1 MNRNTI
7 FIKFDN
13 AYSSKNLYRS
23 SYFIHLRMLEV
34 LIVVVGNSLCVES
47 KEKDTQIFS
56 LYLPSFHV
64 KGMPH
69 KRHHQHVSSLVYT
82 SLLAVYTTYSTRC
95 SRWQYTC
102 LQKLQ
107 DKTCV
112 CGCETGLCCSAS
124 LYKSTQHVGDSE
136 EVRENFVL
144 QHESLVFY

>member
-1 MNRNTI
+1 MMTSSEVLHVSYCRQRSSKLGNSIIKEINRNTI

-23 SYFIHLRMLEV
+23 SHFIHIRMLEV

-69 KRHHQHVSSLVYT
+69 KRHHQ
-82 SLLAVYTTYSTRC
+82 
-95 SRWQYTC
+95 Q
-102 LQKLQ
+102 
-107 DKTCV
+107 
-112 CGCETGLCCSAS
+112 GL
-124 LYKSTQHVGDSE
+124 
-136 EVRENFVL
+136 
-144 QHESLVFY
+144 